1 MVNEFVVIADLR
13 LKTEVDACLKK
24 FESLSD
30 QEAVFSYNRI
40 SKGGFFVRQQA
51 LQLLSLHYFF
61 MRRFG
66 RSPLIIEDN
75 SVLRLTKQICLV
87 EEQIFYADGI
97 HI

>member
-40 SKGGFFVRQQA
+40 SKRGFFVRQQVHNIV
-51 LQLLSLHYFF
+51 LHYIF

-66 RSPLIIEDN
+66 RSLLIIEDN
-75 SVLRLTKQICLV
+75 SVLRLTNQICLV
-87 EEQIFYADGI
+87 GEQIFYADGVPI
-97 HI
+97 

>member
-1 MVNEFVVIADLR
+1 MDNEFVVIADLR
-13 LKTEVDACLKK
+13 LKTEVDACFKK
-24 FESLSD
+24 FENLSD

-40 SKGGFFVRQQA
+40 SKRGFFVRQQA
-51 LQLLSLHYFF
+51 VQLLSLHYIF

-75 SVLRLTKQICLV
+75 SVLRLTNQICLV
-87 EEQIFYADGI
+87 GEQIFYADGV